1 MLEQQETAFY
11 DAILKDIRRG
21 NMRDEKQCDE
31 TLEIIEVEYRLDRIS
46 DEQVRYATRLLLSKS
61 E

>member
-1 MLEQQETAFY
+1 
-11 DAILKDIRRG
+11 
-21 NMRDEKQCDE
+21 MRDEKQCDE